1 MAERRFRG
9 TGVAVSQ
16 GFTGFLCAGVLAFAG
31 AFGVREEHLH
41 GGGALA
47 WRLSW
52 WGVSALCLLLVVT
65 AVRQRLVVDDQG
77 LQVRN
82 AFRTRRLPWSEISG
96 FSVHSMKA
104 GRGRVWRRA
113 AATSSGDRRSDPG
126 RDLDRRSVPDRAAP
140 SDVVDSALHINA
152 FATSLL
158 TTSGS
163 AGLAGPPPR
172 AAGTNPSAS

>member
-104 GRGRVWRRA
+104 GRGRVWWYVAVEQR
-113 AATSSGDRRSDPG
+113 
-126 RDLDRRSVPDRAAP
+126 
-140 SDVVDSALHINA
+140 
-152 FATSLL
+152 
-158 TTSGS
+158 
-163 AGLAGPPPR
+163 
-172 AAGTNPSAS
+172 